1 MTALNSILISLAI
14 HFGFN
19 HDIKM
24 AIFEIYQGKSGLEMT
39 ISVDKEDFLKALAA
53 ESPSGITSENL
64 GGMAFD
70 YLVSKIAI
78 EVNGEC
84 ALLAL
89 HEIEFSNLNIHL
101 RGKLNTQVCKV
112 EEVRMTNTCMI
123 DLFEDHDN
131 IMKLKLNDRTRSFR
145 LNSKRTTTVA
155 TY

>member
-1 MTALNSILISLAI
+1 MTSLNCFILFLTI

-19 HDIKM
+19 HDVKI
-24 AIFEIYQGKSGLEMT
+24 AVFEISQGKSGLEMT
-39 ISVDKEDFLKALAA
+39 ISVDKEDFLKALAT
-53 ESPSGITSENL
+53 EFPSELASENL

-70 YLVSKIAI
+70 YLASKIAI

-84 ALLAL
+84 TSLTL
-89 HEIEFSNLNIHL
+89 HEIEFDNLNIHL
-101 RGKLNTQVCKV
+101 RGSLNTQVCKV
-112 EEVRMTNTCMI
+112 EEIRMTNTCLI

-145 LNSKRTTTVA
+145 LNNKRTSTVA